1 MAKRTYRTASGKM
14 VDMDTLALKN
24 ETVIAVGNMNVNARG
39 DKLGQGGKVV
49 QSREELIAEHYRVK
63 NTLIP
68 EERPL
73 NQKQKPEATV
83 DQHKQIDEDPM
94 GPLDEPVVAD
104 PVPEEQA
111 DEEPAQPVSEP
122 SGNVEQQ
129 ESTGA
134 DSGQDQSGV
143 EVVESSA
150 DTEENET
157 SDEWVEDPETGD
169 FVRASELTEKKS
181 DPARPNTRGL
191 AGALAE
197 SKSVSVPKIQSAK
210 EKARSKKG
218 VKRL

>member
-73 NQKQKPEATV
+73 NQKQKPEAKV

-94 GPLDEPVVAD
+94 GPLDEPAAAD
-104 PVPEEQA
+104 TVEEQA